1 MNITLIDPKQVSD
14 PELLAMLMA
23 FYSRSTKP
31 IHERLASLGDTED
44 QIKTALKKYYIGYG
58 HASIADCA
66 SVSVFLENISLLAA
80 KRVEA
85 TPLFNGQECSTR
97 YIDFSKQ
104 GLTDPLDTELSRQIL
119 KGWMFL
125 YYELQEPIKEHL
137 ISLNPCP
144 STESEALWTKAIQAK
159 VFDVVRSFLP
169 VAIQTSVA
177 LSMPMRA
184 LQEHLANLALSK
196 EDEFKELAK
205 TTLYQLATRFPSA
218 FESTTPKVSK
228 FYKETHQLQD
238 YTLEYSKSR
247 IPQPLTVTTSLDP
260 ELFRYTEELSL
271 RQKGEKLPNFFNAL
285 GTVKIDYALDYGSW
299 RDIQRHRNTVYNGA
313 SHLTSLWKFSEDYL
327 RCIPNTIISSVRFK
341 LEQQYRDLATLFYEY
356 PDISKIQ
363 YYLPLGN
370 LVNAR
375 LVVTIPQLI
384 YILELRSS
392 PTVHFTL
399 RKLIHE
405 IYQQLGSYSSLLN
418 IQADLTPEQF
428 SLARGY
434 QDIHEKY

>member
-184 LQEHLANLALSK
+184 L
-196 EDEFKELAK
+196 
-205 TTLYQLATRFPSA
+205 
-218 FESTTPKVSK
+218 
-228 FYKETHQLQD
+228 
-238 YTLEYSKSR
+238 
-247 IPQPLTVTTSLDP
+247 
-260 ELFRYTEELSL
+260 
-271 RQKGEKLPNFFNAL
+271 
-285 GTVKIDYALDYGSW
+285 
-299 RDIQRHRNTVYNGA
+299 
-313 SHLTSLWKFSEDYL
+313 
-327 RCIPNTIISSVRFK
+327 
-341 LEQQYRDLATLFYEY
+341 
-356 PDISKIQ
+356 
-363 YYLPLGN
+363 
-370 LVNAR
+370 
-375 LVVTIPQLI
+375 
-384 YILELRSS
+384 
-392 PTVHFTL
+392 
-399 RKLIHE
+399 
-405 IYQQLGSYSSLLN
+405 
-418 IQADLTPEQF
+418 
-428 SLARGY
+428 
-434 QDIHEKY
+434 